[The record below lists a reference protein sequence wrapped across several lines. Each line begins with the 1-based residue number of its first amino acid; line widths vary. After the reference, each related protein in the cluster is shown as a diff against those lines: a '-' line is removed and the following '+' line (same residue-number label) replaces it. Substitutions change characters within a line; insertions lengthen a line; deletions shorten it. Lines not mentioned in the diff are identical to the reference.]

1 LERLEDQLSA
11 ALLRPIREPV
21 VDRLPRAKPL
31 GQVSPWHAC
40 LGPQEHGFDEE
51 PITSRGRW
59 SSLLPRK
66 DGLQASPWILGQRV
80 SMHADF

>member
-1 LERLEDQLSA
+1 MECS
-11 ALLRPIREPV
+11 
-21 VDRLPRAKPL
+21 
-31 GQVSPWHAC
+31 G
-40 LGPQEHGFDEE
+40 EE

-66 DGLQASPWILGQRV
+66 DGLQASPLILGERV